1 MAKSATKSK
10 VSVKKAAPKAA
21 HTAPAPAKR
30 AAAATDHETKTP
42 AREPANARDDDLA
55 QRGPDAAA
63 ENAAKPADDKGM
75 ETVHQRVLSNE
86 EVAENAARERG
97 APAAGLDRDESPKV
111 MGFRIVPVD
120 KPVMVDDVVTLR
132 TPNPVDGQTQSKAIV
147 TKVNPN
153 STINVK
159 VEFGGEGGPIRQFS
173 SVRNEIT
180 DDRSPWW
187 HWPEEDATTDAP
199 TDKGE

>member
-1 MAKSATKSK
+1 MAKSATKAK
-10 VSVKKAAPKAA
+10 APAKKAAPKAA
-21 HTAPAPAKR
+21 HAAHAPSRKSEASTAK
-30 AAAATDHETKTP
+30 ETETP
-42 AREPANARDDDLA
+42 ASDALNRR
-55 QRGPDAAA
+55 PDAAA

-111 MGFRIVPVD
+111 TGFRLVPD
-120 KPVMVDDVVTLR
+120 DRPVMVDDEVILH
-132 TPNPVDGQTQSKAIV
+132 TPNPIEGLTENKAIV

-159 VEFGGEGGPIRQFS
+159 VEIGGPGGALRQFS
-173 SVRNEIT
+173 SVQNSIT
-180 DDRSPWW
+180 QDRSPYWT
-187 HWPEEDATTDAP
+187 WP
-199 TDKGE
+199 DK